1 MCEPVFSKKG
11 SNNYGG
17 LMKKIIIICTI
28 IGCLFIVN
36 YLIKQ
41 KQQPNNAIVEG
52 DANTSSQPS
61 VNDTKDKIVFHIK
74 GAIKNPGV
82 YEISNGSYLQQAIDL
97 AGGLLDANLSCL
109 NLAQVVI
116 PYQEINIPYN
126 GETCPVDK
134 TNSNLINI
142 NTASKAELTSLKGVG
157 DSKAEAIINY
167 RQHTPFIKIEDLK
180 NVEGISEKL
189 FNNIKDQITV

>member
-1 MCEPVFSKKG
+1 
-11 SNNYGG
+11 
-17 LMKKIIIICTI
+17 MKKIIIICTI
-28 IGCLFIVN
+28 IGCLFVVN

-52 DANTSSQPS
+52 DANTSNQPS

-126 GETCPVDK
+126 GEACPVDK
-134 TNSNLINI
+134 INSNLINI

-157 DSKAEAIINY
+157 DSKAEAIIKY

>member
-1 MCEPVFSKKG
+1 MRDPVFSKKG

-28 IGCLFIVN
+28 IGCLFVVN

-52 DANTSSQPS
+52 DANTSNQPS

-126 GETCPVDK
+126 GEACPVDK

-142 NTASKAELTSLKGVG
+142 NTARKAELTSLKGVG
-157 DSKAEAIINY
+157 DSKAEAIIKY